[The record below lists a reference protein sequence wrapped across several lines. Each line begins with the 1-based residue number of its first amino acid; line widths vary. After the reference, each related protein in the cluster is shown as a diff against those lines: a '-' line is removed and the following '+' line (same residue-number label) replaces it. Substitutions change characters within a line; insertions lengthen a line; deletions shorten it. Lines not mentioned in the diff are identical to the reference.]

1 MNNQPFLWQ
10 VAKALREK
18 FGERLYRVAI
28 VFPNRRQSVYFREY
42 LKLNLTAPALLPE
55 LLTVEE
61 LVIRSSDYALADPVR
76 QSISLYQAYLNTHK
90 ETGNI
95 EPPMSFEDFYGL
107 SQVLLADME
116 ETDAYGVHAE
126 KIFSL
131 IADYKEIDAR
141 FEELTEEQRTFL
153 KSFWASINLQD
164 SYQQKFAELWRL
176 IPKWYA
182 GLHELLMKD
191 GYATLG
197 LMQRQLAVSGT
208 TLPDN
213 GWEHIAFVG
222 FNAFTGAQEKFIQH
236 WYRAGLASLWLDVDA
251 YYFDNP
257 LHEAGYFFRRNFQKL
272 GLSTEIAV
280 GAYIP
285 KSNANAA
292 NEALAME
299 VIQVNGQA
307 AQAKVVAEW
316 LKGLPDDLAPGKA
329 AILLADEKLLLPVLQ
344 SLPKEAPTINITMGY
359 PVAQSPLYSLL
370 NLFFDAQQAVEG
382 KKTGS
387 GFVPWE
393 VAMQWLNHPLNDW
406 LPGEAA
412 KLKEKL
418 IKNGIQWV
426 KIDTLIKQ
434 GKISKWLFT
443 PFINHQNVFTWM
455 RNLIQEVAQSPVT
468 NGDNLLQGLLS
479 GVFDN
484 LVSMEPLYK
493 DMQQG
498 TSISFLKS
506 VVMSPLASVSIP
518 FEAESTA
525 GIQIMGLLESRG
537 LDFEYILLL
546 GAGEGSLPRV
556 AAAKTFIPY
565 NLRKAFGLS
574 TLEHQDAIFAYV
586 FYRLLHRSKQI
597 KAVYNGLVTDN
608 STGEVSR
615 FIKQLEYESAIKIV
629 HSVWQLAIKATATNE
644 ITIEKSE
651 PVLNA
656 LRKYYAIEKPV
667 PFSPSAINKYLSCRL
682 QFFFSYI
689 AGIKPPDEMQ
699 TEIDAAV
706 FGSAVHG
713 LLQTLYEKWMAL
725 HPGDVITEAAIETM
739 IAWIP
744 EHIDAEI
751 YKALYGKEP
760 TETLAPLKGFEA
772 VVSDVV
778 AHFTKGFLEVDR
790 GHVPFLVHH
799 NEMKFEHNII
809 LQTVDGK
816 REVAIGGKIDR
827 VDEKDGV
834 VRMVD
839 FKTGGDK
846 IDFEGLDAL
855 WTVHGEKQNK
865 GALQT
870 LLYALMFSKNH
881 PEFPLFEPAL
891 IVLRG
896 LKKDSNSKVRL
907 YDKSTK
913 TEVSAEVI
921 QQYLPEVEAGV
932 SNVIAE
938 IFDREIPFDQ
948 TEDLKV
954 CSYCDYK
961 GICNR

>member
-1 MNNQPFLWQ
+1 MTNQPFLWH
-10 VAKALREK
+10 VAKDLVEK
-18 FGERLYRVAI
+18 FGESLYRVAI

-42 LKLNLTAPALLPE
+42 LKQQLTAPALLPE
-55 LLTVEE
+55 LLTIEE
-61 LVIRSSDYALADPVR
+61 LVIRSSDYALADPIR

-95 EPPMSFEDFYGL
+95 EPQMSFEDFYGL

-116 ETDAYGVHAE
+116 ETDAYCLHAE

-141 FEELTEEQRTFL
+141 FEDLTEEQRTFL

-182 GLHELLMKD
+182 GLHEILMKD

-197 LMQRQLAVSGT
+197 LMQRQLAVSGIN
-208 TLPDN
+208 LPDN

-222 FNAFTGAQEKFIQH
+222 FNAFTGAQERFIRH
-236 WYRAGLASLWLDVDA
+236 WYHAGLASLWLDVDT
-251 YYFDNP
+251 YYLDNP

-272 GLSTEIAV
+272 GLSTKIAV

-285 KSNANAA
+285 KSNAQEGDDAF
-292 NEALAME
+292 ALE
-299 VIQVNGQA
+299 VVQVNGQA
-307 AQAKVVAEW
+307 AQAKLVAEW
-316 LKGLPDDLAPGKA
+316 LKGLPTDLAPGKA

-344 SLPKEAPTINITMGY
+344 SLPADAPTINITMGY
-359 PVAQSPLYSLL
+359 PVAQSPLHSLL

-382 KKTGS
+382 KKTSS

-406 LPGEAA
+406 PIGEAA

-426 KIDTLIKQ
+426 KIEALIKQ

-443 PFINHQNVFTWM
+443 PFINHQNVFTWL
-455 RNLIQEVAQSPVT
+455 RNLIQEVAQGSVT
-468 NGDNLLQGLLS
+468 KDDDLLQGLLS
-479 GVFDN
+479 GVYDN
-484 LVSMEPLYK
+484 LITMEPLYK
-493 DMQQG
+493 DIQQG

-506 VVMSPLASVSIP
+506 VIMLPLASVSIP

-597 KAVYNGLVTDN
+597 RAVYNGLVTDN

-615 FIKQLEYESAIKIV
+615 FIKQLEYESAINIR
-629 HSVWQLAIKATATNE
+629 HSTWQLPVKATASHE

-651 PVLNA
+651 KVLNA

-667 PFSPSAINKYLSCRL
+667 AFSPSAMNKYLSCRL
-682 QFFFSYI
+682 QFFFSYL
-689 AGIKPPDEMQ
+689 AGIKPPEEMQ

-725 HPGDVITEAAIETM
+725 HPGEAISAVAIDAM
-739 IAWIP
+739 IDWIP
-744 EHIDAEI
+744 NHIDAEI
-751 YKALYGKEP
+751 NKALYDKEP
-760 TETLAPLKGFEA
+760 TEALAPLKGFEA

-778 AHFTKGFLEVDR
+778 VHFTKGFLEVDR
-790 GHVPFLVHH
+790 GHVPFLVHS
-799 NEMKFEHNII
+799 NEMVFEHKMMA
-809 LQTVDGK
+809 QTVDGK
-816 REVAIGGKIDR
+816 REVTLSGKIDR
-827 VDEKDGV
+827 VDEKYGV

-846 IDFEGLDAL
+846 IDFDGLDTL

-865 GALQT
+865 AALQT
-870 LLYALMFSKNH
+870 LLYAMMFNKNH
-881 PEFPLFEPAL
+881 PEFPKFEPAL
-891 IVLRG
+891 IVLRS
-896 LKKDSNSKVRL
+896 LKKDSSSKVRL

-913 TEVSAEVI
+913 TEVTADVI
-921 QQYLPEVEAGV
+921 HQILPEVETGV
-932 SNVIAE
+932 TNVIAE
-938 IFDREIPFDQ
+938 IFDKEVPFNQ